1 MTNQPDFRKLLDE
14 ATDVLDAVPPPCGC
28 PFCGEDPYYRSEFG
42 EPLGIVCCEVLAW
55 FRESDEETQEVREAV
70 LKLLG
75 HRGELRTAL
84 SAAVNALPA
93 HLARIAELEAENAI
107 LKRLAPEYFRWTG
120 GPDQTE
126 DPEWACDKLK
136 YGGAHFENIGTPQ
149 VRLVV
154 YDDQDRR
161 WVAERGDYIVKDH
174 NGLWV
179 LPALSGG
186 KP

>member
-93 HLARIAELEAENAI
+93 HLARIAELEAALAFYADPANHIGYPDPSAKVYIETSAI
-107 LKRLAPEYFRWTG
+107 DRDG
-120 GPDQTE
+120 G
-126 DPEWACDKLK
+126 
-136 YGGAHFENIGTPQ
+136 
-149 VRLVV
+149 
-154 YDDQDRR
+154 DRAR
-161 WVAERGDYIVKDH
+161 A
-174 NGLWV
+174 
-179 LPALSGG
+179 ALSGG